1 MKHIEIWVAF
11 GLVILFFLS
20 CGQKNNEEAGGQA
33 CLTEAR
39 KALKENNFKG
49 ARNSIEKM
57 RKEFPMSLNA
67 REEGILLLDSIN
79 LAEAHVQLVA
89 WQNKMG
95 QPGLSRI
102 SQDTLSF
109 NLDEAQQK
117 VRFFEKKIEHDKAN
131 VKHHDD

>member
-1 MKHIEIWVAF
+1 MKHIGILAVF
-11 GLVILFFLS
+11 GLVIMFFS
-20 CGQKNNEEAGGQA
+20 ACGQKNNSEVGGQA

-39 KALKENNFKG
+39 KAFKSNDFSS
-49 ARNSIEKM
+49 ARNCIEKM

-79 LAEAHVQLVA
+79 LAEARVQLEV
-89 WQNKMG
+89 WQEKMG
-95 QPGLSRI
+95 QSGLLRI

-117 VRFFEKKIEHDKAN
+117 VRFFEKKIEHDKTK
-131 VKHHDD
+131 VKHHED

>member
-1 MKHIEIWVAF
+1 MKHIGIWVAF
-11 GLVILFFLS
+11 SLVILFFS
-20 CGQKNNEEAGGQA
+20 GCGQKNNVEAGGQA

-79 LAEAHVQLVA
+79 LVEARVQLDA
-89 WQNKMG
+89 WQDKMR
-95 QPGLSRI
+95 QVGLSRI

-117 VRFFEKKIEHDKAN
+117 VRFFEKKIEHDKTN
-131 VKHHDD
+131 VKHHED